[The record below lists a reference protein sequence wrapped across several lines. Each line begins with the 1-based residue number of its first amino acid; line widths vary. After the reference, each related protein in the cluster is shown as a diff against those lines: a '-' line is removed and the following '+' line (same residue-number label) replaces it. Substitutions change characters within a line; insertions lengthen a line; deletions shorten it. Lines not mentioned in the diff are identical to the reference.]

1 MDASIFRRTVRRP
14 PLAPRTAATAG
25 ALVLLLAGHAVRADD
40 TPARFDL
47 RGSVQ
52 AAATTQAN
60 GGFELQARLTPSR
73 QKAEGGG
80 YSVDAVAA
88 PAGTCA
94 AGDVIF
100 ADGFE

>member
-1 MDASIFRRTVRRP
+1 MDAPIFRRPVRRP
-14 PLAPRTAATAG
+14 SLAPRPAATAI
-25 ALVLLLAGHAVRADD
+25 VLLLACHAVQADD
-40 TPARFDL
+40 APARFDL
-47 RGSVQ
+47 RGSMQ

-60 GGFELQARLTPSR
+60 GGLELQARLTPSR
-73 QKAEGGG
+73 RKAEGGG
-80 YSVDAVAA
+80 YAVDAVAA